1 MKVERY
7 ISSDGKSPFEDWFN
21 DLEPKTRARVRARIK
36 RIELTDNLGE
46 YKRLGEINELK
57 FKFAGGLR
65 VYFGMKGKTFILLL
79 CGGNKEDNQMILIR
93 P

>member
-36 RIELTDNLGE
+36 RIELTDNLGST
-46 YKRLGEINELK
+46 KDLVRL
-57 FKFAGGLR
+57 
-65 VYFGMKGKTFILLL
+65 TS
-79 CGGNKEDNQMILIR
+79 
-93 P
+93 